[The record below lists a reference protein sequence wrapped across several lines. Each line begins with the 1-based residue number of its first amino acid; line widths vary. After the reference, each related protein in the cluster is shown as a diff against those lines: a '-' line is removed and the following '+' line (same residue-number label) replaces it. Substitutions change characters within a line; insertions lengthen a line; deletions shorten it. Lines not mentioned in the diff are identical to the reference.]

1 MKTLAVVAAATVCA
15 ATIGSATA
23 QAHTRVVVSGYYG
36 PYFAPAFY
44 GWSPYAFGFAP
55 YYGYGFGYGPYY
67 GPYYAPAFYGW
78 SPFAFGYAPYWG
90 YGFGIGFA
98 YGPAYGYG
106 YAPFYGPYVYDDSAS
121 ARVQVKPKQTEVYVD
136 GYLAGVADNFDG
148 TFQRLHIRPGGH
160 EITLYLD
167 GHRSVTERI
176 YFSAG
181 RTQKI
186 KAVMVPLAPG
196 EAPTP
201 RPLAPQR
208 NNSSRRSES

>member
-1 MKTLAVVAAATVCA
+1 MRTYSVALAATLFAATSGSAAAPAAPRHGGGGRPVVVA
-15 ATIGSATA
+15 
-23 QAHTRVVVSGYYG
+23 RGY
-36 PYFAPAFY
+36 
-44 GWSPYAFGFAP
+44 
-55 YYGYGFGYGPYY
+55 YGPYY
-67 GPYYAPAFYGW
+67 GPAVYGW
-78 SPFAFGYAPYWG
+78 SPFAFGYAPY
-90 YGFGIGFA
+90 YGFGIGFG

-148 TFQRLHIRPGGH
+148 TFQRLNIRPGGH

-176 YFSAG
+176 YFSPG
-181 RTQKI
+181 HTQKI

-196 EAPTP
+196 EAPSP
-201 RPLAPQR
+201 RPVAPAR
-208 NNSSRRSES
+208 DKSSRRSES